1 LLRVVV
7 VLAVFCG
14 FVAAGASAAPDY
26 RVRPG
31 DTLTA
36 IAQQYR
42 TTVERLER
50 LNRLSPTAP
59 LLAGA
64 TLRLPPPKMLERR
77 YLVSPGD
84 TLGGIAERFHTT
96 ATAIAA
102 ASGIEVTQPILIG
115 ATLRVPVTSG
125 VGSAVAISFYRVRAG
140 DTLSGI
146 ALRDGASLGALTDLN
161 HLDPNAPLVVGTRLA
176 VPFETIADAPQAYSG
191 SSVRRSIVH
200 WADHYRVNRHLV
212 AALAWMESGFNN
224 ELVSPAGAVGV
235 MQITPDTWNY
245 VEQVLLLGES
255 VPHTPDGNV
264 RIGVAYLHHLL
275 HIYDGGQHEALAA
288 YYQGARSLQ
297 QDGLLPGTGQYVD
310 DILALEKRL

>member
-1 LLRVVV
+1 LLRIV
-7 VLAVFCG
+7 VLFAVVCG
-14 FVAAGASAAPDY
+14 FVAAGVSAAPVY
-26 RVRPG
+26 RVQVG

-36 IAQQYR
+36 IAQHYG
-42 TTVERLER
+42 TTVDRLER
-50 LNRLSPTAP
+50 LNRLSPSAP

-64 TLRLPPPKMLERR
+64 TLRLPAPKMLERR

-84 TLGGIAERFHTT
+84 TLAGIAERFHTT

-102 ASGIEVTQPILIG
+102 ASGIEVMQPILIG
-115 ATLRVPVTSG
+115 ATLRVPVTTHI
-125 VGSAVAISFYRVRAG
+125 GSAVAVSFYRVRAG

-146 ALRDGASLGALTDLN
+146 ALRDGASLGALADLN
-161 HLDPNAPLVVGTRLA
+161 HLDPNATLLIGTRL
-176 VPFETIADAPQAYSG
+176 VLPFGTIAAAPQVYSG
-191 SSVRRSIVH
+191 SSVRSSIVH
-200 WADHYRVNRHLV
+200 WADHYGVNQHLV

-235 MQITPDTWNY
+235 MQITPDTWDY
-245 VEQVLLLGES
+245 VEQVLLLGQP

-275 HIYDGGQHEALAA
+275 HIYGGGQHEALAA

-297 QDGLLPGTGQYVD
+297 QDGVLPGTGQYVD